1 MKKQIAAL
9 MCAALCATL
18 TACSTQGA
26 VPTET
31 EAPLAQGYTEE
42 SPALDAYMK
51 RTLADT
57 ELIKKPALAVDE
69 SYQLSFP
76 FEYEQASYSSDDP
89 MIAAVSSDGLIVGK
103 SGGIA
108 MVHAVI
114 DGLWFHFP
122 VTVTGTTDLQ
132 NPLNP
137 YEGYTIGHMNPQ
149 TVEKDIE
156 LYATQ
161 IGFTLRS
168 GLIADENLR
177 YTDEFPSDMKLSAC
191 EVKYKLLTTVDY
203 LQTKGYTGLDLVVSM
218 DESGNVTCDFYADF

>member
-1 MKKQIAAL
+1 MKKQIAVLMCTAL
-9 MCAALCATL
+9 CAALA
-18 TACSTQGA
+18 ACSTPGA
-26 VPTET
+26 APNET
-31 EAPLAQGYTEE
+31 DELLGQAYTEV
-42 SPALDAYMK
+42 SPPLDAYMK

-57 ELIKKPALAVDE
+57 ELSKKPTLSVDE

-76 FEYEQASYSSDDP
+76 FEYEQTSYSSDDP
-89 MIAAVSSDGLIVGK
+89 MIVAVSSDGLIVGK

-122 VTVTGTTDLQ
+122 VTVTGTANLQ

-137 YEGYTIGHMNPQ
+137 YEGYAIGHMNPE

-168 GLIADENLR
+168 GLAKDENLR

-203 LQTKGYTGLDLVVSM
+203 LQTKGYTDLDLVISM
-218 DESGNVTCDFYADF
+218 DESGNVACDFYADF